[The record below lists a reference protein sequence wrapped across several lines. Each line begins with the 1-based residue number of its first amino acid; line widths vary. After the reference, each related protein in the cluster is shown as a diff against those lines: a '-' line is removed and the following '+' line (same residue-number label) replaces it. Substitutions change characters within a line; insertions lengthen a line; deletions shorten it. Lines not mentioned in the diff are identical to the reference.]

1 MEQIT
6 INVMGNNA
14 QEKAARLMKAIYKTM
29 AKINDPG
36 CHITISSRKETAQQ
50 EEREIQIPE
59 FMQAVQTAR
68 TPMKRE
74 RMG

>member
-6 INVMGNNA
+6 INVTGNNA

-36 CHITISSRKETAQQ
+36 CHITISSSKETAPQ
-50 EEREIQIPE
+50 EEREIQIPK
-59 FMQAVQTAR
+59 FMQAAR
-68 TPMKRE
+68 TPVKQ
-74 RMG
+74 RMV